1 MFNYMSTD
9 KRHNMT
15 PFNISILAGIAIN
28 LGLIIYIL
36 VSSKQQQ
43 KHSQEQSRSINA
55 NLDQLKGH
63 YENKQILETQLHQ
76 TVSENKQMLN
86 MLQQKQEHLQKTI
99 SSEMSQNILQQQ
111 NTLRQIMQDIRNQLT
126 TTLNQQNH
134 TTCQQITQ
142 LQKTVDQHLH
152 HIAGQV
158 EKKLSD
164 GFAKTNTLFTD
175 VMTRLALIDKAQ
187 QEINDLSSNVV
198 SLQDIL
204 KNKQARGHFGE
215 IQLNQLVKN
224 CLPEK
229 HFAFQHTFK
238 NGKRADCVLFLP
250 EPTGTIAIDA
260 KFPLDNYRLSCN
272 AVDLT
277 TKNKAKALFKQDMK
291 IHIKHVAEKYII
303 PDETCQAAV
312 LFIPA
317 ESIFSDIHSYHEDL
331 IDFAYQRKVWLVSP
345 TTMMA
350 ILHTTQAVLKDIQTQ
365 AQVDIIKEHL
375 QHLSNDFNRFQ
386 DRMNSVAKHIN
397 EANTKVSQVNI
408 SANKISKRFKQIEN
422 ADLKPKESLSP
433 ALDLTEIST

>member
-1 MFNYMSTD
+1 MFNYMNTD
-9 KRHNMT
+9 KRHHMT
-15 PFNISILAGIAIN
+15 PFTLAILIGITIN
-28 LGLIIYIL
+28 LGLSIYIL
-36 VSSKQQQ
+36 LSNKQQQ
-43 KHSQEQSRSINA
+43 EQAKSIHTQ
-55 NLDQLKGH
+55 LDQLKGH
-63 YENKQILETQLHQ
+63 YDNKQILETQLHQ

-86 MLQQKQEHLQKTI
+86 ILQQKQEYLQKTI
-99 SSEMSQNILQQQ
+99 SAEMTQNILQQQ

-126 TTLNQQNH
+126 ATLNQQNQ

-229 HFAFQHTFK
+229 YFTLQHTFK

-260 KFPLDNYRLSCN
+260 KFPLDNYRISCN
-272 AVDLT
+272 AADLS
-277 TKNKAKALFKQDMK
+277 TKNKAKTLFKQDMK
-291 IHIKHVAEKYII
+291 THIKHVAEKYII

-331 IDFAYQRKVWLVSP
+331 IDFAYQRKVWLASP

-375 QHLSNDFNRFQ
+375 QQLSEDFNRFQ
-386 DRMNSVAKHIN
+386 DRINSVAKHIN
-397 EANTKVSQVNI
+397 EANTKVGQVNI
-408 SANKISKRFKQIEN
+408 SANKISKRFKQIEK
-422 ADLKPKESLSP
+422 AELKPKEKLNA
-433 ALDLTEIST
+433 ALDLTDISA